1 MTLWIGHDVAVTLGW
16 QDCIVK
22 CQTGLVRDQGLDIV
36 MTFVNCLSGA
46 LLQIMIPSR
55 EFRNVRGCLNNFKQS
70 CVYCDYS
77 SKTRPLITPFQIQCR
92 SG

>member
-1 MTLWIGHDVAVTLGW
+1 MTLWTGHDVAVTLGW

-36 MTFVNCLSGA
+36 MTFVNCSSGA

-55 EFRNVRGCLNNFKQS
+55 EFRNVRGCLNNFKAA
-70 CVYCDYS
+70 YS
-77 SKTRPLITPFQIQCR
+77 VTMNIFRKKKYFLFKSFVKVE
-92 SG
+92 